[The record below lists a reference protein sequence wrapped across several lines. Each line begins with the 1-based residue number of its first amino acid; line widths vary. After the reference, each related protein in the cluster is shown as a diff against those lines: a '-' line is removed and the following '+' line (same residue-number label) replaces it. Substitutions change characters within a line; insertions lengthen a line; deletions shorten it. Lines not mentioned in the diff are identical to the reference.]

1 MSRRWSRRYL
11 AALVRDIHRLSTL
24 YQVLKQS
31 CWERRGKLETG
42 LEYEISF
49 HDRYTAII
57 WFHSTAISYRCHLG
71 VSSAIGSAL
80 VFGAATITGVEK
92 GAILPLSG
100 PAAGKLL
107 IFLSLRTVP
116 STEEIIDALNSKA
129 PVVVEFMIQKVS
141 LIYQQIPI
149 DGLSWLSWRWIIA
162 TATTKWA

>member
-1 MSRRWSRRYL
+1 M
-11 AALVRDIHRLSTL
+11 
-24 YQVLKQS
+24 
-31 CWERRGKLETG
+31 
-42 LEYEISF
+42 
-49 HDRYTAII
+49 
-57 WFHSTAISYRCHLG
+57 
-71 VSSAIGSAL
+71 SSAIGSAL

-129 PVVVEFMIQKVS
+129 PFVVEFMIQKVS

-149 DGLSWLSWRWIIA
+149 DGLSWLS
-162 TATTKWA
+162 